1 MHKLRNGQKHKNKKN
16 APTKTHTWNWLFFTI
31 LGTATCD
38 VNDPYPFTLNNFW
51 APAE

>member
-1 MHKLRNGQKHKNKKN
+1 MVKNIKIKKIKKMHPQR
-16 APTKTHTWNWLFFTI
+16 HTWNWLFFTI